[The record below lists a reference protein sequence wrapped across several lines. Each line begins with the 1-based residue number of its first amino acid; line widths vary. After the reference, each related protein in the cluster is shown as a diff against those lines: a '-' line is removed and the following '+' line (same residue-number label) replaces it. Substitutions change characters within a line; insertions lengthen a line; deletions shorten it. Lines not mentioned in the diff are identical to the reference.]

1 MANRMLARVLA
12 AGAATAL
19 CAALLWLTGV
29 LLVTR
34 QTGMLLL
41 LMAATA
47 AMAVCLALHAKRKG
61 RRALFAIA
69 IICLALAAALGFL
82 ALADII
88 EPDVFSCLE
97 HTI

>member
-1 MANRMLARVLA
+1 MNRMLLKTLA
-12 AGAATAL
+12 IGTATAC
-19 CAALLWLTGV
+19 CAGLLWLTGV

-34 QTGMLLL
+34 QTDLLL
-41 LMAATA
+41 VLMSAAA

-69 IICLALAAALGFL
+69 LICLALAAALGLL

-88 EPDVFSCLE
+88 DPEAFSCLE

>member
-1 MANRMLARVLA
+1 MNRMLLKILA
-12 AGAATAL
+12 IGTATAC
-19 CAALLWLTGV
+19 CAGLLWLTGV

-34 QTGMLLL
+34 QTDLLL
-41 LMAATA
+41 VLMSAAA
-47 AMAVCLALHAKRKG
+47 AIAVCLALHAKRKG

-69 IICLALAAALGFL
+69 IICLGLAAALGLL

-88 EPDVFSCLE
+88 EPEAFSCLE